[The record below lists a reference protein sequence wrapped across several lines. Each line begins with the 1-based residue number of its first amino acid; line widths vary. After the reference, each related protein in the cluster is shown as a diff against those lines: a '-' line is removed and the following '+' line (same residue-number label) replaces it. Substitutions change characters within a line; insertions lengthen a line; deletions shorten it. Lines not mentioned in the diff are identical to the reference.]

1 MKNSWKCWGF
11 GGFVKIEFSNKNLTF
26 RIVCIVVVHLDLRF
40 IWWSPFFLQFYNSDI
55 VRKAWDTIF
64 VGVLRTESWR
74 GMRVR
79 GMRYTRR
86 PSCGWF
92 VGRISWILGHWTTSI
107 LASATVGARVARNLF
122 RRSIA
127 TAASNAAM
135 KMKIIRKKSRETL
148 FTFNIYNADLLSF
161 WRKFHRNEQRRRKLP
176 WRQAKVAIKKRGGI
190 SSKGTDTSIGNT
202 QITGQVPRNAADG
215 RIWYRRVRPVGWGV
229 AEGRGISW
237 TCVSWRHS
245 CTTDDALNFVRVRS
259 LPPPPPQPR

>member
-1 MKNSWKCWGF
+1 MLGCCQNWIFEQKF
-11 GGFVKIEFSNKNLTF
+11 DFSNS
-26 RIVCIVVVHLDLRF
+26 VHSSSTPWLEIYLMT
-40 IWWSPFFLQFYNSDI
+40 SFFLQFYNSDI

-148 FTFNIYNADLLSF
+148 FTFYICIQCGSPFILTKVSQK
-161 WRKFHRNEQRRRKLP
+161 W
-176 WRQAKVAIKKRGGI
+176 AKKKKI
-190 SSKGTDTSIGNT
+190 TLETS
-202 QITGQVPRNAADG
+202 
-215 RIWYRRVRPVGWGV
+215 
-229 AEGRGISW
+229 
-237 TCVSWRHS
+237 
-245 CTTDDALNFVRVRS
+245 
-259 LPPPPPQPR
+259 